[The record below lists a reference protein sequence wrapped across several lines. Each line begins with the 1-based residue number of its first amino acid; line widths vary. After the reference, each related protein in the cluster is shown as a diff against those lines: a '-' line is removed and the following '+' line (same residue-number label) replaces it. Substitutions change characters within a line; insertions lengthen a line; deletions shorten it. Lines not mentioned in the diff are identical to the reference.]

1 MGWRPSHRPGHRTRP
16 VRPRDRQPAG
26 RRAAPRRYLLSS
38 GNWSS
43 SAILNEPRRFFKG
56 CPPRCIVGRRLSAR
70 EVRMR
75 SSRPA
80 APAPARPPAPPEPA
94 WRGPPG
100 LRLHP
105 GPGWKEGRGGRAERP
120 GRGRARGARR
130 QPRCA
135 RPRHP
140 PRLPAL
146 APGARP
152 ALRLRELQAVCFL
165 RGAGGRPGRVVR
177 RTRPGFLVALHG
189 GGCARSN
196 VCSAPQTAFLRR
208 LCPSLPPQPQ
218 VLRPRRP
225 RRLQVTDAGS
235 RAALAGT

>member
-135 RPRHP
+135 RPPAP
-140 PRLPAL
+140 PPSPA
-146 APGARP
+146 
-152 ALRLRELQAVCFL
+152 
-165 RGAGGRPGRVVR
+165 
-177 RTRPGFLVALHG
+177 
-189 GGCARSN
+189 CARS
-196 VCSAPQTAFLRR
+196 R
-208 LCPSLPPQPQ
+208 
-218 VLRPRRP
+218 
-225 RRLQVTDAGS
+225 
-235 RAALAGT
+235 RAARAAAAGTAGCLFPEGSGREARAGGAADETWVPGCFARRGLCSK